1 MASSATAPN
10 TRVRTLNDLL
20 RRHQV
25 GGQVVLTPGVLAL
38 GLDLLLLIDD
48 AVSRFDAF
56 TPDNDPYGEHD
67 FGLVRVKAMSSCSR
81 STPTTWRPARA
92 LARSGG
98 PDRDLPGHDPDARR
112 RVLTGRPSGGR
123 IATASRRAVQLQWL
137 CPDGRSCSPVIG
149 RRDHPDR
156 R

>member
-10 TRVRTLNDLL
+10 TRARTLNDLL
-20 RRHQV
+20 RRHHV

-67 FGLVRVKAMSSCSR
+67 FGLVRVNSHVVLFKIDAYDLE
-81 STPTTWRPARA
+81 TGTGTRPI
-92 LARSGG
+92 
-98 PDRDLPGHDPDARR
+98 RR
-112 RVLTGRPSGGR
+112 TQP
-123 IATASRRAVQLQWL
+123 
-137 CPDGRSCSPVIG
+137 
-149 RRDHPDR
+149 
-156 R
+156 